1 MTPRAALLGLA
12 AALLLVSPGCRKP
25 GPEEAY
31 RAFAESL
38 RAGEAQKAWSL
49 LSEGSRKALDA
60 RAAELA
66 RETGGIVRESGA
78 ALLVGAEARRAPR
91 IASVALVREGPREAV
106 LRVMDEAG
114 ATSEVAMA
122 REGGGWRVV
131 LPSGI

>member
-1 MTPRAALLGLA
+1 MPPRAASLLT
-12 AALLLVSPGCRKP
+12 AALLLLAPGCRKT

-38 RAGEAQKAWSL
+38 RAGDAQKAWSL

-60 RAAELA
+60 RAAQLA
-66 RETGGIVRESGA
+66 RETGGVVRESGA

-91 IASVALVREGPREAV
+91 IASVTVVREGPGEAV
-106 LRVMDEAG
+106 LRVADESG
-114 ATSEVAMA
+114 ESREVAMA

-131 LPSGI
+131 LPSDI